1 MRRSKRHARWRRSD
15 SRRQTVALGTAYFL
29 VGACGR
35 YWGKHM
41 PLHVEIIAAEQVIM
55 SEDADVVVA
64 QTASGQVAI
73 LPAHAP
79 LVTLLVPGQ
88 LRLGRGSTEQV
99 LSVSGG
105 YLEVRE
111 NQVVILA
118 DAAERV
124 EDSERNRAIGTRER
138 VESERAQKQSNAES
152 ARASIALSRAIA
164 RIRVAEITR
173 GRAAMRRPN

>member
-1 MRRSKRHARWRRSD
+1 
-15 SRRQTVALGTAYFL
+15 
-29 VGACGR
+29 
-35 YWGKHM
+35 M
-41 PLHVEIIAAEQVIM
+41 PLHVEVIAVDRVIM
-55 SEDADVVVA
+55 TEDTDVVVA

-79 LVTLLVPGQ
+79 MVTLLVPGQ
-88 LRLGRGSTEQV
+88 LRLGRGSTEHI

-111 NQVVILA
+111 NQVVVLA
-118 DAAERV
+118 DAAERA
-124 EDSERNRAIGTRER
+124 EDIDLQRAIAARER
-138 VESERAQKQSNAES
+138 AVAELAQKQSNVEA

-173 GRAAMRRPN
+173 GRTAMRRPI